1 LKATPEF
8 DRFNPEIADFFAEL
22 SKNNSKEWFDAN
34 RKFYEKEIKD
44 KSKLFIGEMGK
55 RPSGDNL
62 PYISDPKVSMFRI
75 NRDIRFSKNK
85 DPYKTNLGFWFP
97 YGNDVLS
104 FAKKSLPGL
113 YFHFSNEES
122 FIACGIHM
130 PESADLKKIRAVLA
144 NDFERFESITGNK
157 KFKAAFP
164 KEMTEGSV
172 TRVQGYSNDHPAFK
186 HIAKKEHT
194 YFIDTPIDS
203 LFSPE
208 LADILI
214 EKAKISNEFH
224 NFLHTAITD

>member
-1 LKATPEF
+1 MKATPEF
-8 DRFNPEIADFFAEL
+8 DRFNPEIANFFAEL

-55 RPSGDNL
+55 RLSSNKL
-62 PYISDPKVSMFRI
+62 RYISDPKISMFRI

-97 YGNDVLS
+97 YGDDVLS
-104 FAKKSLPGL
+104 FAKKPLPGI

-122 FIACGIHM
+122 FIACGIHT

-144 NDFERFESITGNK
+144 NDFEHFESIIENK

-164 KEMTEGSV
+164 KEMTSGTL

-186 HIAKKEHT
+186 YIARKDHT
-194 YFIDTPIDS
+194 FFIDTPIDT

-208 LADILI
+208 LPDILV
-214 EKAKISNEFH
+214 EKAKNSDELH
-224 NFLHTAITD
+224 NFLYTAITD